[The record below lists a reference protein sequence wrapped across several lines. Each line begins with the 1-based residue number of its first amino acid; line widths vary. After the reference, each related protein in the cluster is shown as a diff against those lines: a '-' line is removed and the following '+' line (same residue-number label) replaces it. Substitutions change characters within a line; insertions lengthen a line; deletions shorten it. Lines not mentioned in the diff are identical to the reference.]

1 MIYEL
6 RNLNRRNIPTYF
18 YIIPFAKHICHS
30 ILHANKDIL
39 IDVKV
44 LKYKLMS

>member
-18 YIIPFAKHICHS
+18 YIPFAKHMCHS

-39 IDVKV
+39 INVKSV
-44 LKYKLMS
+44 EF